1 MQNETFKAGDLVVGS
16 LLILTGYILLS
27 HFRKN
32 PSSKPTQRIFSIII
46 IIIGFFL
53 IFGNF
58 FYNLA
63 FK

>member
-1 MQNETFKAGDLVVGS
+1 MEIETFKTGDLVVGS
-16 LLILTGYILLS
+16 LLVLTGYLLHS

-32 PSSKPTQRIFSIII
+32 PSSSSTQRIFSIII
-46 IIIGFFL
+46 ILIGFFL
-53 IFGNF
+53 IFGDF

>member
-1 MQNETFKAGDLVVGS
+1 MQNETFKAGNLVVGP

-46 IIIGFFL
+46 ILIGFFL